1 MWMPESFSQSIPMN
15 NSYFLS
21 FSLAFT
27 KLGNQ
32 SLITNKYWMKEIK
45 EKLWCNLALHLYTLI
60 KGKSF

>member
-1 MWMPESFSQSIPMN
+1 MWMPESFSQSIPMK

-32 SLITNKYWMKEIK
+32 SLITNEYWMTELK
-45 EKLWCNLALHLYTLI
+45 EKLWCNFALHLYTQI
-60 KGKSF
+60 KR